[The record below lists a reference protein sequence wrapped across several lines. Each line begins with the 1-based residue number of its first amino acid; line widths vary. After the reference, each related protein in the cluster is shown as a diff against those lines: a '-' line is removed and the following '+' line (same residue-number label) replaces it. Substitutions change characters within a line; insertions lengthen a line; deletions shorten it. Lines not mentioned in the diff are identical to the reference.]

1 YYKVRA
7 LINGNPL
14 VYGDYSKA
22 TSLKVI
28 PTTPVIKVSVYT
40 YTSLKISWNEVEGA
54 TGYRVYRATSSSGT
68 YTYLGATTSTSYTS
82 TGLATGKYYYY
93 KVLAY
98 TTANGV
104 TTYSSYSS
112 VKYAKVTPST
122 PTASAESYSS
132 NSIKIS
138 WGAVSGATM
147 YELYWAAS
155 ESGNYTFLKSTT
167 AAYFI
172 HKQLSEGSVY
182 YYKVRAYHL
191 EGSTKVYSSYSQV
204 VYATPAP

>member
-1 YYKVRA
+1 
-7 LINGNPL
+7 
-14 VYGDYSKA
+14 
-22 TSLKVI
+22 
-28 PTTPVIKVSVYT
+28 IKVSVYT

-104 TTYSSYSS
+104 TTYSAYSS

-147 YELYWAAS
+147 YELWKSTSAT
-155 ESGNYTFLKSTT
+155 ENFTLLKSTVSNYYINT
-167 AAYFI
+167 SLAT
-172 HKQLSEGSVY
+172 GNTY

-191 EGSTKVYSSYSQV
+191 EGTTKVYSSFSQV
-204 VYATPAP
+204 VSAAPAP